1 VRRLDVTLFRTALCV
16 AGAAITHFATAPLSA
31 VPFAGAG
38 DKVLHASAFLA
49 LAGLIDFSFPG
60 APFGRGKVF
69 ALLAYGLAI
78 EVVQHFIPYRTFSL
92 LDWMADAVGI
102 SVYVAV
108 ATPILK
114 RTPWLQRRWEPQ
126 VSQ

>member
-1 VRRLDVTLFRTALCV
+1 VRRLDVILFRTTLCV
-16 AGAAITHFATAPLSA
+16 AAVAITHFATAPLTE

-38 DKVLHASAFLA
+38 DKVLHASAFLT

-60 APFGRGKVF
+60 TTFGRGKVF

-78 EVVQHFIPYRTFSL
+78 EIVQHFIPYRTFSL
-92 LDWMADAVGI
+92 LDWIADAVGI
-102 SVYVAV
+102 ALYVAV